1 VRESRGVSDVS
12 GMWYGCVTVYLEPNT
27 MARES
32 VTIRLREE
40 LIERLDDE
48 AEDQDVSRSEYVRD
62 ILNERH
68 EAAALQEE
76 VKELREQLD
85 SRESRIENLEEQLAR
100 RSQVEEKIDEVAL
113 EVREERQSGNA
124 PFFVNWWRWWQDR

>member
-1 VRESRGVSDVS
+1 
-12 GMWYGCVTVYLEPNT
+12 MWYGCVTVYLEPNT

-40 LIERLDDE
+40 LITRLDDE
-48 AEDQDVSRSEYVRD
+48 ADERDVSRSEYVRD

-68 EAAALQEE
+68 EVEELRDEVDSLQE
-76 VKELREQLD
+76 QLE
-85 SRESRIENLEEQLAR
+85 SRESRIDELEDQLVR

-124 PFFVNWWRWWQDR
+124 PFFVNWWRWWQGR